1 MNVKVKKLYP
11 EAKLPT
17 YATDG
22 SACFDIYSHTNGEVD
37 WQSPCVFR
45 TGLSFE
51 IPEGFV
57 MMVYSRSGHGFKED
71 VRLCNTV
78 AVIDSDFRGELL
90 IKLACDRE
98 NWGMSVNAGDRI
110 AQGMVIPVEQVQFE
124 EADSLSD
131 TERGE
136 GGFGSSG
143 R

>member
-1 MNVKVKKLYP
+1 
-11 EAKLPT
+11 
-17 YATDG
+17 
-22 SACFDIYSHTNGEVD
+22 
-37 WQSPCVFR
+37 PCVFR

-51 IPEGFV
+51 IPEGFA

-71 VRLCNTV
+71 VRLSNV
-78 AVIDSDFRGELL
+78 VGVIDSDFRGELM

-110 AQGMVIPVEQVQFE
+110 AQGMVIPVERVVFE
-124 EADSLSD
+124 EVDSLSD

-136 GGFGSSG
+136 GGLGSSG